1 MSSNVLFLNP
11 PGLPDATANREG
23 SAGMGVSVETAGAFT
38 SPPHLLA
45 SCAAVMRG
53 QGWRVA
59 GLDAVALGLDS
70 TQTLDRMPDADLT
83 VLPVSY
89 GTLAADRAFLNELR
103 MRKPLLKVLAI
114 GPSLSYR
121 QVDHVFSDLVDLMV
135 AGEPELALPAAA
147 RRLLAGEERP
157 GRVIN
162 PYELAQAAYWPAG
175 LLADLDALPH
185 PAWDIFGGTAYPFLT
200 ILSSRGCP
208 AGCAFCPYVA
218 AQGLEHRIQ
227 SPARTANEMASLAR
241 EFGARRVMFRD
252 PVFARDRSRV
262 LALSSELR
270 RLALPVS
277 WECESRPEHFDAD
290 LLSALHAAGCDTV
303 KIGLESG
310 DPELLAAIGRVRDEA
325 DGRAYLDQVT
335 SVVAACKQ
343 IGITCRVFV
352 MVGLPDQSP
361 PSVTATADFL
371 RQLRPARLH
380 VKHYSWYPGVA
391 LPHGGDGDWA
401 AAASHLRAAASPP
414 DSRWRQAARRL
425 LRPARAQRSA
435 GD

>member
-1 MSSNVLFLNP
+1 MSPSVLFLNP
-11 PGLPDATANREG
+11 PGLPGTTANREG
-23 SAGMGVSVETAGAFT
+23 SAGMGVLAETAGGFT
-38 SPPHLLA
+38 YPPHLLA
-45 SCAAVMRG
+45 TCAAVMRG

-59 GLDAVALGLDS
+59 GLDAVALGLDA
-70 TQTLDRMPDADLT
+70 TQTLDRLPAADLL

-103 MRKPLLKVLAI
+103 GRKPLLKVLAV

-121 QVDHVFSDLVDLMV
+121 QVDHVFSDLADLMV

-147 RRLLAGEERP
+147 RRLLAGEEKP

-162 PYELAQAAYWPAG
+162 PYELAPEAYWPAG
-175 LLADLDALPH
+175 LLADLDLLPV
-185 PAWDIFGGTAYPFLT
+185 PAWDIFAATPYPFLT

-208 AGCAFCPYVA
+208 AGCGFCPYVA

-227 SPARTANEMASLAR
+227 SPVHTAREMAFLVKDQH
-241 EFGARRVMFRD
+241 ARRVMFRD

-262 LALSSELR
+262 LALCSELR
-270 RLALPVS
+270 RLALPVT

-303 KIGLESG
+303 KIGIESG

-325 DGRAYLDQVT
+325 AGRVYLDH
-335 SVVAACKQ
+335 VAEVIDASRQ

-361 PSVTATADFL
+361 QSLARTEDFL

-380 VKHYSWYPGVA
+380 VKRYAWYPGID
-391 LPHGGDGDWA
+391 LPHGVNGDWSEA
-401 AAASHLRAAASPP
+401 AARLVAAANPP
-414 DSRWRQAARRL
+414 ASRWRQTARRL
-425 LRPARAQRSA
+425 LRPAPRSV
-435 GD
+435 GG

>member
-1 MSSNVLFLNP
+1 MSPSVLFLNP
-11 PGLPDATANREG
+11 PALPGTTANREG

-38 SPPHLLA
+38 YPPYLLA

-59 GLDAVALGLDS
+59 GLDAAALALDFA
-70 TQTLDRMPDADLT
+70 QTLDRLPAADLL
-83 VLPVSY
+83 VVPVSY

-103 MRKPLLKVLAI
+103 RRKPLLKVLAV

-135 AGEPELALPAAA
+135 AGEPEMALPAAA

-162 PYELAQAAYWPAG
+162 PYELAPAAYWPAG
-175 LLADLDALPH
+175 LLADLNSLPL
-185 PAWDIFGGTAYPFLT
+185 PAWDIFDGVAYPFLT

-208 AGCAFCPYVA
+208 AGCGFCPYVA

-227 SPARTANEMASLAR
+227 SPARTANEMAFLAQDMN
-241 EFGARRVMFRD
+241 ARRVMFRD

-262 LALSSELR
+262 LALSSELL

-277 WECESRPEHFDAD
+277 WECESRAEHFDTQ
-290 LLSALHAAGCDTV
+290 LLSSLHAAGCDTV

-325 DGRAYLDQVT
+325 DGRAYLEQVT
-335 SVVAACKQ
+335 AVVAACRQ

-361 PSVTATADFL
+361 QSVARTADFL

-380 VKHYSWYPGVA
+380 VKHYGWYPGVA
-391 LPHGGDGDWA
+391 LSHGGDDDWTA
-401 AAASHLRAAASPP
+401 AAAQLRAAASPP
-414 DSRWRQAARRL
+414 DSRWRQAARRF
-425 LRPARAQRSA
+425 LRPAAQRSA
-435 GD
+435 DG